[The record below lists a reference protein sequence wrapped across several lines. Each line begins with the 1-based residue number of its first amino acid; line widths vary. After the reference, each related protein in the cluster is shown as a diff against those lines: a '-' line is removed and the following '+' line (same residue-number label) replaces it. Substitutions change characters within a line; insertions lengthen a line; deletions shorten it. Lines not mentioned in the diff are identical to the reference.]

1 MQKTPEELLGL
12 PTGTSILELLKQQE
26 QYKQYAGLNATLPKA
41 AQEAIA
47 EHERL
52 QKLYSPAAK
61 FAVEL
66 AEFKKAQGDF
76 EVSGLR
82 EWMLQ
87 QSPYLEMVKRA
98 QDVLGPLQRLSELE
112 QQKAQFL
119 GRSGALTEA
128 MKSLAT
134 LPPDQKKANGAVIN
148 LAKKSIE
155 AIERETKARILDG
168 ELQTKLAAEAIDVTL
183 PGRSVGLGGLHPV
196 TRTQERIEALFATMG
211 FSVADGP
218 EIEDDYFNFT
228 SLNTPENHPARSM
241 HDTFYIEGSKNLLRT
256 HTSPVQ
262 IRHMQSHKPPIRII
276 CPGRVYRCDHDAT
289 HSPMFHQLEGLWV
302 EEGISL
308 ADLKGTLTQFLNAF
322 FERDDMQIRF
332 RPSYFPFVEPGV
344 EVDMEWGQV
353 KSATDGKIKWLE
365 IGGAGVVHP
374 QVLRNGGIDPEKYS
388 GFAFG
393 MGLDRLAMLK
403 YGVNDLRLFFENDVK
418 FLSQF
423 R

>member
-1 MQKTPEELLGL
+1 MTLDEILNEAAAALNAVASMPDLEQAKAKFFGKAGFVTEQLKLIGGL
-12 PTGTSILELLKQQE
+12 P
-26 QYKQYAGLNATLPKA
+26 
-41 AQEAIA
+41 A
-47 EHERL
+47 EE
-52 QKLYSPAAK
+52 K
-61 FAVEL
+61 
-66 AEFKKAQGDF
+66 
-76 EVSGLR
+76 
-82 EWMLQ
+82 
-87 QSPYLEMVKRA
+87 KRA
-98 QDVLGPLQRLSELE
+98 
-112 QQKAQFL
+112 
-119 GRSGALTEA
+119 GAA
-128 MKSLAT
+128 I
-134 LPPDQKKANGAVIN
+134 NAVKTQVEGLLDN
-148 LAKKSIE
+148 AKV
-155 AIERETKARILDG
+155 RILDA
-168 ELQTKLAAEAIDVTL
+168 ELQVKLSAEAIDITL
-183 PGRSVGLGGLHPV
+183 PGRTSGIGGLHPV
-196 TRTQERIEALFATMG
+196 TCIQERIELLFASMG

-218 EIEDDYFNFT
+218 EIEDDYTNFT
-228 SLNTPENHPARSM
+228 ALNTPVNHPARSM
-241 HDTFYIEGSKNLLRT
+241 HDTFYLEGSRNLLRT

-262 IRHMQSHKPPIRII
+262 IRYMQEHKPPIRII

-308 ADLKGTLTQFLNAF
+308 ADLKGTMTQFLNAF

-344 EVDMEWGQV
+344 EVDMEWENKG
-353 KSATDGKIKWLE
+353 GKIKWLE

-403 YGVNDLRLFFENDVK
+403 YGVNDLRLFFENDLK